1 LRRNWE
7 VTGGL
12 QFSIGFSFHCRLG
25 SAKTGSPYITGKAPK
40 HAEGF
45 WRKISALLVLGMN
58 LNMKPLVSRSNSY
71 HDSAMPKSLMLFGS
85 VARDEAQT
93 DSDVDLLVEFDR
105 PVGLFTFVR
114 LKRYLEEILE
124 SSVDLGTPD
133 SLKPYLREPVFR
145 EAIRAF

>member
-1 LRRNWE
+1 MRKQE
-7 VTGGL
+7 VLTL
-12 QFSIGFSFHCRLG
+12 L
-25 SAKTGSPYITGKAPK
+25 AKHQNTLKDFG
-40 HAEGF
+40 
-45 WRKISALLVLGMN
+45 V
-58 LNMKPLVSRSNSY
+58 
-71 HDSAMPKSLMLFGS
+71 KSLILFGS
-85 VARDEAQT
+85 VARDEART